1 MSLWNRETEILNL
14 LTTALDSNE
23 EFLHE
28 GEFTSYMR
36 SFAGEATGD
45 LRWIFQRS
53 KYANGTP
60 LTESEIALCLREIV
74 KPERLANGRAKAV
87 IQSFGNDG
95 CFILVALAHSADARL
110 RLFALEVAGKN
121 QFGGS
126 DYFLPICTLL
136 GDALHLLEDS
146 DETIRLAAVESAKW
160 MHCNKTFIERN
171 IGVNESHIVL
181 RIYRAML
188 ARLADNSP
196 KIRQAA
202 AIQLGEWA
210 ANVAHSSLVAR
221 LELETDSQTRETLAR
236 LLENNQNGSL
246 AK

>member
-1 MSLWNRETEILNL
+1 MSLFNRETEIFNL
-14 LTTALDSNE
+14 LTTALDSDE
-23 EFLHE
+23 EYMHE
-28 GEFTSYMR
+28 GEFTRYLR
-36 SFAGEATGD
+36 SFASDATGD

-60 LTESEIALCLREIV
+60 LTESEIALCVREIV
-74 KPERLANGRAKAV
+74 KPERLANGRSKGV
-87 IQSFGNDG
+87 IQSFGEDG

-110 RLFALEVAGKN
+110 RLFAIEVAGKN
-121 QFGGS
+121 KFGGTQ
-126 DYFLPICTLL
+126 YYLPICTLL

-188 ARLADNSP
+188 ARLADDSP
-196 KIRQAA
+196 KIRAAA

-210 ANVAHSSLVAR
+210 AYVARASLVAR
-221 LELETDSQTRETLAR
+221 LESETDPPTRETLVR
-236 LLENNQNGSL
+236 LIENNQTGG
-246 AK
+246 